1 MIEIRGHLYDGKTSA
16 QTPAVLRVYDNGA
29 VRLNRAKNGEAIV
42 SAASVDAVRF
52 SPRLADTPRYLYFP
66 SGEKFETGDNESVD
80 RLLRGHRKR
89 VGMGFVH
96 LLESKKRYVLISL
109 AIAVLFVAAMVRYG
123 VPAAARVIAFHLPAG
138 IMKTAADQTMA
149 TLDRTVFSQTE
160 LDAATRQR
168 LHGHFRPLIEAHRGD
183 PSLSVTFRKSD
194 RIGPNALAL
203 PDGTVVFTDQM
214 VQLAE
219 ADDELLAVL
228 AHEAGHVV
236 HRHGMRRVVQ
246 GSLLAFALMA
256 ITGDASG
263 TSELFYGMPVMLTEL
278 AYSRQFEREAD
289 RYALD
294 YLKAHAIAPVHF
306 ARLMR
311 RIEQWQKKN
320 RGAASSGRWPTYL
333 STHPSTEERLSAFE
347 N

>member
-16 QTPAVLRVYDNGA
+16 QTPAVCRVYDNGA
-29 VRLNRAKNGEAIV
+29 VRLDRPENGESIV
-42 SAASVDAVRF
+42 SAAAVDAIRF

-66 SGEKFETGDNESVD
+66 GGEKFETQDNESVD
-80 RLLRGHRKR
+80 RLLRSHRKR

-109 AIAVLFVAAMVRYG
+109 AIAVLFVGAMVRYG
-123 VPAAARVIAFHLPAG
+123 VPAAARVIAFHLPPG
-138 IMKTAADQTMA
+138 IMKTAAEQTMA
-149 TLDRTVFSQTE
+149 ALDRSVFSPTE
-160 LDAATRQR
+160 LDAATRKR
-168 LHGHFRPLIEAHRGD
+168 LDRHFGPLLEAHRTH
-183 PSLSVTFRKSD
+183 SLSVAFRKSG
-194 RIGPNALAL
+194 RIGPNAFAL

-246 GSLLAFALMA
+246 DSLLAFALMA

-263 TSELFYGMPVMLTEL
+263 TSELFYGMPVILTEL

-289 RYALD
+289 HYALA
-294 YLKAHAIAPVHF
+294 YLREHDIQTVHF

-311 RIEQWQKKN
+311 RIEQWQKEK
-320 RGAASSGRWPTYL
+320 RGTGSSGQWSTYL
-333 STHPSTEERLSAFE
+333 STHPSTEERLRAFE
-347 N
+347 H